1 MLWELVQ
8 EQSHIAEAQSLAR
21 FFHDYYQQF
30 FHVKEVLVN
39 TPSSKALINKDQK
52 ISSWRI
58 FLLASVTLILLIL
71 FWRMG
76 EFKQDPFITETL
88 SIQGESLSGSKLFKI
103 NCVGCHGIS
112 AQGFVGPDLHEA
124 TQEMSDKKIIYQVI
138 RGLTPPM
145 PSFEIEPQSMAD
157 LLEYMHSLN

>member
-1 MLWELVQ
+1 M
-8 EQSHIAEAQSLAR
+8 
-21 FFHDYYQQF
+21 
-30 FHVKEVLVN
+30 N
-39 TPSSKALINKDQK
+39 TPSSKALINQNQK

-58 FLLASVTLILLIL
+58 LFLSLATFALLIFL
-71 FWRMG
+71 WTIG
-76 EFKQDPFITETL
+76 SFKKDPFITETL
-88 SIQGESLSGSKLFKI
+88 SIKGEALSGSKLFKI

-124 TQEMSDKKIIYQVI
+124 TQEMSDQKIINQVI

>member
-1 MLWELVQ
+1 M
-8 EQSHIAEAQSLAR
+8 
-21 FFHDYYQQF
+21 
-30 FHVKEVLVN
+30 N

-58 FLLASVTLILLIL
+58 FLLSTAIVAFIILLWTI
-71 FWRMG
+71 G
-76 EFKQDPFITETL
+76 SFKQDPFITETL
-88 SIQGESLSGSKLFKI
+88 SIQGEALSGSKLFKI

-112 AQGFVGPDLHEA
+112 AQGFVGPDLHEV
-124 TQEMSDKKIIYQVI
+124 TQEMSDKKIVNQVI

>member
-1 MLWELVQ
+1 M
-8 EQSHIAEAQSLAR
+8 
-21 FFHDYYQQF
+21 
-30 FHVKEVLVN
+30 N

-58 FLLASVTLILLIL
+58 FLLSTATVAFIILLWTI
-71 FWRMG
+71 G
-76 EFKQDPFITETL
+76 SFKQDPFITETL
-88 SIQGESLSGSKLFKI
+88 SLQGESLSGSKLFKI

-124 TQEMSDKKIIYQVI
+124 TQEMSDKKIINQVI

>member
-1 MLWELVQ
+1 MN
-8 EQSHIAEAQSLAR
+8 I
-21 FFHDYYQQF
+21 
-30 FHVKEVLVN
+30 
-39 TPSSKALINKDQK
+39 PSSKALINEGKEN
-52 ISSWRI
+52 SSWRI
-58 FLLASVTLILLIL
+58 FLLTSVTLILLIL

-76 EFKQDPFITETL
+76 DFKQDPFITETL
-88 SIQGESLSGSKLFKI
+88 SIQGEALSGSKLFKI

-124 TQEMSDKKIIYQVI
+124 TQEMSDKKIINQVI

>member
-1 MLWELVQ
+1 M
-8 EQSHIAEAQSLAR
+8 
-21 FFHDYYQQF
+21 
-30 FHVKEVLVN
+30 N
-39 TPSSKALINKDQK
+39 TPSSNSLIDEQQN

-58 FLLASVTLILLIL
+58 IFLSAATLALLL
-71 FWRMG
+71 FLWKVG
-76 EFKQDPFITETL
+76 DFKQDPFIAKTL
-88 SIQGESLSGSKLFKI
+88 SIEGEALSGSKLFKI

-124 TQEMSDKKIIYQVI
+124 TQAMSDKKIINQVI

-157 LLEYMHSLN
+157 LLAYMHSLN